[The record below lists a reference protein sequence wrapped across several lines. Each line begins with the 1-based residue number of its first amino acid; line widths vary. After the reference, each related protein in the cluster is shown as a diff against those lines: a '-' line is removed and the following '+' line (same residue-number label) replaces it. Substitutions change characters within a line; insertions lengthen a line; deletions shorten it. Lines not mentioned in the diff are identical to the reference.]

1 MKLNGNIY
9 YEEALIVDKDL
20 LSELEVVLIEYFEKV
35 SYNVTLINGDSI
47 EFDSLDELFKYEN
60 VKSRKITVLEIEF
73 GFLNRLKFDKSGG
86 TFSSYKYSLTGYYTI
101 DDDDKAVLF
110 TSKLK
115 LVLDKGKRPKWY
127 TFLTK
132 FSAGYIAVLSI
143 VLWIILILMQMILQI
158 NTSDSYI
165 TANHL
170 NIALFIII
178 IVCIIIFICSKIRDY
193 FFPVISYMIGQ
204 QKKEI
209 EKLQNFYEKFFWGII
224 ITLAIGIITAIL
236 F

>member
-60 VKSRKITVLEIEF
+60 AKSRKITVLEIKF

-115 LVLDKGKRPKWY
+115 SALDKGKRPKWY
-127 TFLTK
+127 TFITK
-132 FSAGYIAVLSI
+132 FSAVYIAFFSF
-143 VLWIILILMQMILQI
+143 VLWTILFLLQMGFKI
-158 NTSDSYI
+158 NTNDSYI
-165 TANHL
+165 TANYL
-170 NIALFIII
+170 NNVLFCITILVLIIY
-178 IVCIIIFICSKIRDY
+178 ICSKIRNY

-209 EKLQNFYEKFFWGII
+209 DKLQNFYEKFFWGVI
-224 ITLAIGIITAIL
+224 ITLAIGIITAVV